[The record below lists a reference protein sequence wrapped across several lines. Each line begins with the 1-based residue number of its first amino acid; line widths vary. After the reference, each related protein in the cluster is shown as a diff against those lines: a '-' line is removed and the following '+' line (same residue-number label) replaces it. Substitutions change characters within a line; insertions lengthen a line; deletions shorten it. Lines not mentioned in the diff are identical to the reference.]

1 MLLRGLLT
9 AVAVLASTACPAQK
23 YPDRPVRVL
32 VPFPT
37 AGGTDILARL
47 FLQKVSERL
56 GANFVIDNR
65 AGAGGTIGTEIVAKA
80 PPDGYTILVCSSSHT
95 INPSV
100 YKKLGYDPIRDFA
113 PVTMLA
119 SGPGL
124 LVVHPSVPAKNVKEL
139 IAVAKSKPG
148 QLIYASAGN
157 GTPPH
162 LAAELF
168 KSMAGIDMVHIPYK
182 GNVPAFLDLISG
194 AVQVSFPT
202 ITSGLPQV
210 RAGKLRGLG
219 VTSKERSSVM
229 PEVPTIAE
237 SGLPGYESTTWY
249 GMLAPA
255 GTPATIVRTLH
266 DQMVAVLKLED
277 IREKLLV
284 QGLEPVGNTPA
295 EFSSIIASELTKW
308 RKVVTAAGIKAE

>member
-1 MLLRGLLT
+1 
-9 AVAVLASTACPAQK
+9 
-23 YPDRPVRVL
+23 
-32 VPFPT
+32 
-37 AGGTDILARL
+37 
-47 FLQKVSERL
+47 
-56 GANFVIDNR
+56 
-65 AGAGGTIGTEIVAKA
+65 
-80 PPDGYTILVCSSSHT
+80 
-95 INPSV
+95 
-100 YKKLGYDPIRDFA
+100 
-113 PVTMLA
+113 
-119 SGPGL
+119 
-124 LVVHPSVPAKNVKEL
+124 VKEL
-139 IAVAKSKPG
+139 IAFAKSKPG

-182 GNVPAFLDLISG
+182 GNVPAFVDLISG

-284 QGLEPVGNTPA
+284 QGLEPVGNTPT

-308 RKVVTAAGIKAE
+308 RKVVAAAGMKAE